1 LAALPPALGLEQLEA
16 RGLGG
21 SASCARPWW
30 PCRLRPTEAD
40 LGGMEACGEE
50 QLEARGVEQLE
61 AHGEDQEAR
70 DDIHES

>member
-1 LAALPPALGLEQLEA
+1 
-16 RGLGG
+16 
-21 SASCARPWW
+21 
-30 PCRLRPTEAD
+30 
-40 LGGMEACGEE
+40 MEACGEE